1 MNQMYSLTENK
12 IYTKERK
19 HIMECTYSLIK
30 NNICDELGIRHIL
43 YGIAV
48 LNQTG
53 ETIDSISDIL
63 CDKAECEKLVE
74 LFNNEN
80 LSPVHF
86 HDAVEDW
93 LN

>member
-1 MNQMYSLTENK
+1 MYSLTESK
-12 IYTKERK
+12 IYSNERK
-19 HIMECTYSLIK
+19 RIMKCTYSLIENK
-30 NNICDELGIRHIL
+30 LYDEESSEHFTF
-43 YGIAV
+43 GIAA

-53 ETIDSISDIL
+53 ETIDSISDIS